1 MNNRYTQWS
10 SHASQSIRSFSTTF
24 VSSIRAYS
32 PSDCSNAILA
42 SLDSSPC
49 LTQCLQHYDGMTRLT
64 VINRHLCRALQSIVG
79 AGHRSP
85 RNFSSPLVARAS
97 EPTMSNYHRSN
108 DYCDEQPV
116 HRMIFILLS
125 IHLIN
130 RCNVI
135 GVRSRVIVICP
146 PKSSFELYPTLP
158 DALFVFCHYIFDFM
172 ASLLSN

>member
-10 SHASQSIRSFSTTF
+10 LHASQSIRSISTTF

-32 PSDCSNAILA
+32 PEDCSNTFLA
-42 SLDSSPC
+42 SLDASPC
-49 LTQCLQHYDGMTRLT
+49 LTQCLQHYDRMTRLT
-64 VINRHLCRALQSIVG
+64 VINRHLCRALQSIAG

-116 HRMIFILLS
+116 HRMIFILPS
-125 IHLIN
+125 IHPIN

-135 GVRSRVIVICP
+135 GVLSRVIVICP
-146 PKSSFELYPTLP
+146 PKSSFELYPTLS
-158 DALFVFCHYIFDFM
+158 DALFVFWHDIFNFNV
-172 ASLLSN
+172 SLSSN